1 VSGVKRDWLGG
12 TVAAS
17 GMRRESGSRQAAQ
30 HSRQIVFSAAALLFV
45 WSATYL
51 ARQSGLDL
59 QTPVS
64 PLGNFAV
71 EGMILALAWL
81 ASVVAVCVATLTG
94 LVVVRTPVEP
104 VTHSATTLRPAEQPV
119 RYGA

>member
-1 VSGVKRDWLGG
+1 
-12 TVAAS
+12 
-17 GMRRESGSRQAAQ
+17 
-30 HSRQIVFSAAALLFV
+30 
-45 WSATYL
+45 
-51 ARQSGLDL
+51 
-59 QTPVS
+59 
-64 PLGNFAV
+64 LGNFAV

-104 VTHSATTLRPAEQPV
+104 VTHSATTLRPTEQPV